1 MKSEKNKLLIIGA
14 LCSAFAAI
22 AHLGCIIFGGDWY
35 RFFGAGEQMAK
46 LAEQGHWYPT
56 AVTSAIVI
64 ILSVWSLYALSAAR
78 VIFRLPFL
86 RLGLCL
92 ISAMYLLRGVAFVAI
107 MPLFPDNSL
116 TFWIVSSGI
125 CLCIGIFYTVGTMQ
139 SWSKLSVKNA

>member
-1 MKSEKNKLLIIGA
+1 
-14 LCSAFAAI
+14 
-22 AHLGCIIFGGDWY
+22 
-35 RFFGAGEQMAK
+35 MAK